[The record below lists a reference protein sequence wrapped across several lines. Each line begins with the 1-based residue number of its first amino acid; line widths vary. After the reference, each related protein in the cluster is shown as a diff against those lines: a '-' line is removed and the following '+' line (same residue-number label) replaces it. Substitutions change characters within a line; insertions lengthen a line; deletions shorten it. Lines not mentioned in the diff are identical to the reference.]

1 MLPAIRLAAVLWFSA
16 AEGARAACT
25 IALVLGL
32 DVSASVDAEEYR
44 LQAEGTAAALL
55 APRVEAAILD
65 GGPVA
70 LAIFTWS
77 GPDDQGLV
85 ADWVLIDSRA
95 TLEALALRV
104 AAFPRPVAVS
114 SRTATG
120 SAILFAR
127 GLLDRAPPC
136 DRQVIDLSTDG
147 TFNAGP
153 APEDV
158 RSAAAFAET
167 TINALAVAGGPVPD
181 WRDVKDPTTAL
192 AVYLTFRVIHGPGAF
207 VERAADYTDFARAM
221 TRKLERE
228 LQGAL
233 LGALEASSLP

>member
-1 MLPAIRLAAVLWFSA
+1 MLPVLRLAAVLWLLA
-16 AEGARAACT
+16 APGGQTACR

-32 DVSASVDAEEYR
+32 DVSASVDATEYR
-44 LQAEGTAAALL
+44 LQAEGMAAALL
-55 APRVEAAILD
+55 APPVERAILE

-70 LAIFTWS
+70 LAVFTWS
-77 GPDDQGLV
+77 GPEDQGLV

-95 TLEALALRV
+95 GLEALAFRV
-104 AAFPRPVAVS
+104 ATFPRPVTVS
-114 SRTATG
+114 RRTATG
-120 SAILFAR
+120 SAMLFGR

-136 DRQVIDLSTDG
+136 ERQVIDLATDG

-153 APEDV
+153 APEEV
-158 RSAAAFAET
+158 KNGPAFTET

-181 WRDVKDPTTAL
+181 WRDEKDPATAL
-192 AVYLTFRVIHGPGAF
+192 QVYLTYRVIHGPGAF
-207 VERAADYTDFARAM
+207 VERAANYQDFARAM

-233 LGALEASSLP
+233 LGALDERALP